1 MKKLLLGALCLVVGA
16 TAFAAEKVI
25 GVSLPGP
32 VGYFIAVRDGM
43 DTQAK
48 KEGLKLEY
56 TDANWDPIKQLSQ
69 IEDLV
74 AKKVDVIAVAAA
86 DSEAIKG
93 AIAIANE
100 AKIPVIAFTNAIGS
114 DEDGKYDGVVTYVGQ
129 NEVKTGALTGKIAK
143 NLLKKDDAKI
153 VLMEGVPGTPPQR
166 NRKKGLTEEIA
177 GTKMEIVYN
186 QTSRWEKE
194 RAMKIVEDLI
204 QKNQKMDI
212 IITQDD
218 NSAMG
223 AGMALQEAGLKDKI
237 YVIGLGG
244 SKEGLA
250 AIKDGLID
258 GTTYMSAVEEGAKT
272 IEAAGKLLKGE
283 KLDPVTPMIQV
294 EVNKENV
301 NNFKGEW

>member
-1 MKKLLLGALCLVVGA
+1 
-16 TAFAAEKVI
+16 
-25 GVSLPGP
+25 
-32 VGYFIAVRDGM
+32 
-43 DTQAK
+43 
-48 KEGLKLEY
+48 
-56 TDANWDPIKQLSQ
+56 
-69 IEDLV
+69 
-74 AKKVDVIAVAAA
+74 
-86 DSEAIKG
+86 
-93 AIAIANE
+93 
-100 AKIPVIAFTNAIGS
+100 
-114 DEDGKYDGVVTYVGQ
+114 
-129 NEVKTGALTGKIAK
+129 
-143 NLLKKDDAKI
+143 
-153 VLMEGVPGTPPQR
+153 
-166 NRKKGLTEEIA
+166 
-177 GTKMEIVYN
+177 
-186 QTSRWEKE
+186 
-194 RAMKIVEDLI
+194 MKIVEDLI

>member
-1 MKKLLLGALCLVVGA
+1 
-16 TAFAAEKVI
+16 
-25 GVSLPGP
+25 
-32 VGYFIAVRDGM
+32 
-43 DTQAK
+43 
-48 KEGLKLEY
+48 
-56 TDANWDPIKQLSQ
+56 
-69 IEDLV
+69 
-74 AKKVDVIAVAAA
+74 
-86 DSEAIKG
+86 
-93 AIAIANE
+93 
-100 AKIPVIAFTNAIGS
+100 
-114 DEDGKYDGVVTYVGQ
+114 
-129 NEVKTGALTGKIAK
+129 
-143 NLLKKDDAKI
+143 
-153 VLMEGVPGTPPQR
+153 
-166 NRKKGLTEEIA
+166 
-177 GTKMEIVYN
+177 MEIVYN

-272 IEAAGKLLKGE
+272 IEAAGKLLRGE
-283 KLDPVTPMIQV
+283 KLEPVTPMIQV

-301 NNFKGEW
+301 DNFKGEW

>member
-1 MKKLLLGALCLVVGA
+1 
-16 TAFAAEKVI
+16 
-25 GVSLPGP
+25 
-32 VGYFIAVRDGM
+32 
-43 DTQAK
+43 
-48 KEGLKLEY
+48 
-56 TDANWDPIKQLSQ
+56 
-69 IEDLV
+69 
-74 AKKVDVIAVAAA
+74 
-86 DSEAIKG
+86 
-93 AIAIANE
+93 
-100 AKIPVIAFTNAIGS
+100 
-114 DEDGKYDGVVTYVGQ
+114 
-129 NEVKTGALTGKIAK
+129 
-143 NLLKKDDAKI
+143 
-153 VLMEGVPGTPPQR
+153 
-166 NRKKGLTEEIA
+166 
-177 GTKMEIVYN
+177 MEIVYN

-237 YVIGLGG
+237 YVVGLGG

-272 IEAAGKLLKGE
+272 IEAAGKLLRGE
-283 KLDPVTPMIQV
+283 KLEPVTPMIQV

-301 NNFKGEW
+301 DNFKGEW

>member
-1 MKKLLLGALCLVVGA
+1 M
-16 TAFAAEKVI
+16 
-25 GVSLPGP
+25 
-32 VGYFIAVRDGM
+32 
-43 DTQAK
+43 
-48 KEGLKLEY
+48 
-56 TDANWDPIKQLSQ
+56 
-69 IEDLV
+69 
-74 AKKVDVIAVAAA
+74 AAA

-153 VLMEGVPGTPPQR
+153 VLIEGVPGTPPQR
-166 NRKKGLTEEIA
+166 NRKKGLTEELA

-237 YVIGLGG
+237 YVVGLGG

-272 IEAAGKLLKGE
+272 IEAAGKLLRGE
-283 KLDPVTPMIQV
+283 KLEPVTPMIQV

-301 NNFKGEW
+301 DNFKGEW

>member
-1 MKKLLLGALCLVVGA
+1 
-16 TAFAAEKVI
+16 
-25 GVSLPGP
+25 
-32 VGYFIAVRDGM
+32 
-43 DTQAK
+43 
-48 KEGLKLEY
+48 
-56 TDANWDPIKQLSQ
+56 
-69 IEDLV
+69 
-74 AKKVDVIAVAAA
+74 
-86 DSEAIKG
+86 
-93 AIAIANE
+93 
-100 AKIPVIAFTNAIGS
+100 
-114 DEDGKYDGVVTYVGQ
+114 
-129 NEVKTGALTGKIAK
+129 
-143 NLLKKDDAKI
+143 
-153 VLMEGVPGTPPQR
+153 
-166 NRKKGLTEEIA
+166 
-177 GTKMEIVYN
+177 MEIVYN

-272 IEAAGKLLKGE
+272 IEAAGKLLRGE
-283 KLDPVTPMIQV
+283 KLEPVTPMIQV

-301 NNFKGEW
+301 NSFKGEW

>member
-1 MKKLLLGALCLVVGA
+1 MDKAVGFNVGGKIGIA
-16 TAFAAEKVI
+16 RCQEHLSVCIFLTIGMFRLDEVVI
-25 GVSLPGP
+25 GLGP
-32 VGYFIAVRDGM
+32 VS
-43 DTQAK
+43 
-48 KEGLKLEY
+48 Y
-56 TDANWDPIKQLSQ
+56 TH
-69 IEDLV
+69 
-74 AKKVDVIAVAAA
+74 
-86 DSEAIKG
+86 
-93 AIAIANE
+93 
-100 AKIPVIAFTNAIGS
+100 
-114 DEDGKYDGVVTYVGQ
+114 
-129 NEVKTGALTGKIAK
+129 
-143 NLLKKDDAKI
+143 
-153 VLMEGVPGTPPQR
+153 
-166 NRKKGLTEEIA
+166 LTEEIS

-258 GTTYMSAVEEGAKT
+258 GTTYMLSL
-272 IEAAGKLLKGE
+272 IH
-283 KLDPVTPMIQV
+283 IC
-294 EVNKENV
+294 NV
-301 NNFKGEW
+301 WMPC

>member
-1 MKKLLLGALCLVVGA
+1 
-16 TAFAAEKVI
+16 
-25 GVSLPGP
+25 
-32 VGYFIAVRDGM
+32 
-43 DTQAK
+43 
-48 KEGLKLEY
+48 
-56 TDANWDPIKQLSQ
+56 
-69 IEDLV
+69 
-74 AKKVDVIAVAAA
+74 
-86 DSEAIKG
+86 
-93 AIAIANE
+93 
-100 AKIPVIAFTNAIGS
+100 
-114 DEDGKYDGVVTYVGQ
+114 
-129 NEVKTGALTGKIAK
+129 
-143 NLLKKDDAKI
+143 
-153 VLMEGVPGTPPQR
+153 
-166 NRKKGLTEEIA
+166 
-177 GTKMEIVYN
+177 MEIVYN